1 MGLALTRRDLIFGEP
16 GPKVVDCGFQLFSR
30 PIPMLQPIGELLKLG
45 WKDAEIAV
53 ESDGGTCLES
63 NDHPRGR
70 HDQGEQ
76 DG

>member
-1 MGLALTRRDLIFGEP
+1 
-16 GPKVVDCGFQLFSR
+16 
-30 PIPMLQPIGELLKLG
+30 MLQPIGELLKLG